1 MIHGLI
7 TLMLDSRIED
17 LEEGQQVIRSVN
29 LLVVKVLEKSDQ
41 TNILRYIYTLI
52 SKAWESL
59 SFVCTCKGVAQ
70 LVVLVRHA
78 QSWVCSTA
86 LVKPRIVAH
95 SCNPSPGKH
104 STQVEARGSKSIV
117 TLKFAW

>member
-1 MIHGLI
+1 
-7 TLMLDSRIED
+7 MLDSRIED

-59 SFVCTCKGVAQ
+59 SFVCMCKGVAQ
-70 LVVLVRHA
+70 LVVLVRMH
-78 QSWVCSTA
+78 T
-86 LVKPRIVAH
+86 RH
-95 SCNPSPGKH
+95 SG
-104 STQVEARGSKSIV
+104 TF
-117 TLKFAW
+117 L

>member
-1 MIHGLI
+1 
-7 TLMLDSRIED
+7 MLDSRIED

-59 SFVCTCKGVAQ
+59 SFV
-70 LVVLVRHA
+70 
-78 QSWVCSTA
+78 
-86 LVKPRIVAH
+86 
-95 SCNPSPGKH
+95 
-104 STQVEARGSKSIV
+104 
-117 TLKFAW
+117 